1 MILILLNF
9 NIVQLSVIDQY
20 LWDDYID
27 GWIDESALVD
37 ACIIPTPVWVC
48 INANEVTSNDS

>member
-1 MILILLNF
+1 MLNF

-27 GWIDESALVD
+27 GWIVESALVD
-37 ACIIPTPVWVC
+37 ACVIPTPVWVC